1 MTRLVLDTSVL
12 IDHLR
17 GYRPA
22 SDFLQTVFRGDGE
35 AFISTVSV
43 LELYAAR
50 SMSGPRKEKAARD
63 LISLFRVWPVD
74 GEIAAK
80 AGLLV
85 RHHRDA
91 GLSPL
96 DAIIAATAMHLDAAL
111 VTRKIKN
118 LRAVKELLVFDVPA

>member
-1 MTRLVLDTSVL
+1 MTRLVLGTSVL

-17 GYRPA
+17 GYRSA

-50 SMSGPRKEKAARD
+50 SMSDPRKEKAARD

-85 RHHRDA
+85 RHRRDA

-96 DAIIAATAMHLDAAL
+96 DAIIAATAMHPDAAL
-111 VTRKIKN
+111 ATRNIKHF
-118 LRAVKELLVFDVPA
+118 RAVKELLVFDVPA